1 MRGRGE
7 AEPEREP
14 RRQLWEWASIMDDEQ
29 PLAFDDPQ
37 SDSDRSTLCSTPL
50 EPGLPEDVME
60 VHAPDSELQ
69 AL

>member
-1 MRGRGE
+1 
-7 AEPEREP
+7 
-14 RRQLWEWASIMDDEQ
+14 MDDKL

-37 SDSDRSTLCSTPL
+37 SDSDHSTLCSTPL

-60 VHAPDSELQ
+60 VHVPDSELQ